1 MPAVYVPSI
10 LEEVVDNPEIEMI
23 SRFSKLCGL
32 SAKIKYSPLDSPG
45 SNSTFSKMLEATLI
59 LLTDLPF
66 NLLIL
71 AVTFPPP
78 VLSLLNSNS
87 SPTLYSLPPVTI
99 PILEIC
105 PGVAAVMD
113 PV

>member
-1 MPAVYVPSI
+1 M
-10 LEEVVDNPEIEMI
+10 
-23 SRFSKLCGL
+23 
-32 SAKIKYSPLDSPG
+32 
-45 SNSTFSKMLEATLI
+45 

-71 AVTFPPP
+71 AVTLPPP
-78 VLSLLNSNS
+78 VSLLLNSNS
-87 SPTLYSLPPVTI
+87 SPILYSLPLVTI

-105 PGVAAVMD
+105 PGVEAVTE